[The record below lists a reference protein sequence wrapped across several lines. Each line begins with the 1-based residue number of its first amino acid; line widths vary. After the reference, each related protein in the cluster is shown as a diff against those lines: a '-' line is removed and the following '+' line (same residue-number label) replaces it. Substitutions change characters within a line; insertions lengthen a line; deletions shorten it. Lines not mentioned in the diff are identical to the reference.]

1 MDANGFLKKIRET
14 SGIFCDDNGIIRDEN
29 EAQIPSGTHV
39 SMNMWGLT
47 PEFLDIL
54 DVGFEEFLSEIEP
67 GDVKSEYLLPII
79 IGDLLEEKEISVKV
93 LETKDHWFGVTY
105 QEDRQTVMKAFEKL
119 IADGVYQ
126 TPLI

>member
-54 DVGFEEFLSEIEP
+54 DVGFEKFLSEIEP